1 MDVHFNF
8 HVLRRLTAILASL
21 RKCTCLFIGILFII
35 LTYKASRLKNNT
47 LLSAIV
53 NNSSFAADSERIITY
68 SEDDVFNAIRKI
80 RLKNCLRKY
89 PAGEKCDQIHHCGR
103 LNELTVGNTCNG
115 TAGCYSAKVPDENIE
130 DGCKRRLPKAIIIGT
145 YKSGTRELI
154 DFLAMNPS
162 VVIKRKPRYEVSYF
176 DKYVDKGLT
185 WYKDQMPF
193 SCKQQVTVEKSPG
206 YFYSEEAPRRIFEM
220 DKDIKLILIV
230 RNPVDRAIAHITFED
245 FITREQYGNDINNCL
260 YKYVL
265 NKKVINKN
273 CFAIKA
279 SLYDTPIERY
289 LEYFSL
295 KQIKVID
302 AAAFLKDPC
311 KVMKNLEGF
320 LNVERYIDC
329 ESFIYNKDKKMFC
342 VQADPAGD
350 GPISCYGRNRGRE
363 QSKAE
368 FGLLKGH
375 LRTLFRPHNKRF
387 FKLVGKRFEWE

>member
-1 MDVHFNF
+1 MDVHFYF
-8 HVLRRLTAILASL
+8 RVLRRLTFIAASL

-47 LLSAIV
+47 LLGAIN
-53 NNSSFAADSERIITY
+53 NNSSVVASSERIVTY

-89 PAGEKCDQIHHCGR
+89 PTGEKCAQIHLCDKF
-103 LNELTVGNTCNG
+103 NEMTACNECNVSS
-115 TAGCYSAKVPDENIE
+115 GCNSAKVQDKNSE
-130 DGCKRRLPKAIIIGT
+130 DGCKKRLPKAIIIGT

-162 VVIKRKPRYEVSYF
+162 VVIKRKPHYEVSYF

-220 DKDIKLILIV
+220 DEDIKLILIV
-230 RNPVDRAIAHITFED
+230 RNPVDRTIAHLTFED

-265 NKKVINKN
+265 NRMVINKN

-295 KQIKVID
+295 KQIQIID
-302 AAAFLKDPC
+302 AAAFLKNPC
-311 KVMKNLEGF
+311 KVVKNLEDF
-320 LNVERYIDC
+320 LNIERYIDC
-329 ESFIYNKDKKMFC
+329 ESFIYNKDKQMFC
-342 VQADPAGD
+342 VQADPASD

-363 QSKAE
+363 QSETE
-368 FGLLKGH
+368 FSLLKGH

-387 FKLVGKRFEWE
+387 FKLVGRHFEWE